1 MLYMNLEKQTAR
13 TDPLPAGRGLP
24 GALLLGAMVMVSV
37 CVAFAGEAAGKRL
50 VEVMPP
56 AEAFIARWERSEG
69 MENATSQTFVNE
81 LCDLLM
87 VDRPHPA
94 RARNRDNRYVFE
106 KRVTFVSP
114 NGRRSQGRIDVYKR
128 GHFVIESKQGTF
140 PLTPEQ
146 RKETDRSRGTAVR
159 FTPGWDEKTIA
170 AREQGLGYIKALPPE
185 DGRPPFL
192 MVLDVAF
199 VLEVYADFAQSGIY
213 TPFPNPREHRIYL
226 KDLAKPEVQERLYQ
240 IWTDPLSLNPAIA
253 TERATNDIA
262 ELLAR
267 LAASLEQSGYDREI
281 VSKFMMRCILSMYAE
296 DVELLPRNSFTLLL
310 ARLRDVA
317 ASNLSGEKNS
327 FLSTIEMTDLWKDMY
342 TGGYS
347 DVIQADLM
355 QFGGP
360 LLGAEA
366 VALPLTFEQFEFLF
380 EAAKAEWSLVES
392 SIFGTLLERAL
403 SAQERH
409 KMGTHYTPSA
419 YVERLVAPTVMEPLT
434 LEWQV
439 ARDRALDHIRSGDRD
454 AARQTARDF
463 HMQLCKTIILDPAAG
478 SGNFLFTSLKMV
490 KALEGE
496 VLTALVDLG
505 DLEYVHGED
514 TPTVGPHQFRGIELN
529 HHAADIAELV
539 LWLAYLQ
546 SHYKINGRV
555 PPSEPII
562 PSDPIIERRDAILA
576 YDVTAE
582 SRYANPRSASPWP
595 RADFVV
601 GNPPFAGTN
610 RLRTLFGDEYVDAL
624 FAAYPEAPRNTDYVM
639 RFWDRAATLA
649 REGKVI
655 RFGLITTNSL
665 AQVSNNQI
673 IDKHLN
679 ADQPLSLVY
688 AIPDHPWVDSSG
700 SAKVRIAMTV
710 GEGGRKDGVLAT
722 VAKTRVV
729 DGVVKADLATRYGRI
744 NPDLTIG
751 PDMTKAVA
759 LKSNSRMAYTGMKP
773 NGQGFVV
780 SRQKAAE
787 LGLGSTPGLDRFIRP
802 YRNGKDIT
810 GICRN
815 HMGIDLDGLTS
826 EEVQRHFPDVYQWLY
841 HEVKPVRE
849 KKRDERLRRD
859 WWIFDSPRRD
869 LRKVLKGLNR
879 YIVTVATAKRPQFVF
894 LDADIIPDNRL
905 IVIPLSD
912 AYYLGILS
920 SNIHAVWAS
929 ATGGS
934 LGEGRVY
941 NKTLSFDGFPFPA
954 PGDEENVDRIR
965 NTATRIDLH
974 RKDRQTQYPKL
985 TLTDMY
991 NVLELLRA
999 GGELSTKDTVI
1010 NEQGDVET
1018 LLILHENLDAAVAEA
1033 YGWPNDL
1040 SDDEIIQL
1048 LYDLNQRRAE
1058 EEATGQVRWLKPEIT
1073 GTITEQ

>member
-1 MLYMNLEKQTAR
+1 MLYLNLEKQTAR
-13 TDPLPAGRGLP
+13 SDLLPVGRGLP
-24 GALLLGAMVMVSV
+24 GALLLGVMVMVSA
-37 CVAFAGEAAGKRL
+37 CIAFTGEAVGKRL
-50 VEVMPP
+50 AGEMSP

-87 VDRPHPA
+87 VDKPHPA

-106 KRVTFVSP
+106 KRVTFISP

-140 PLTPEQ
+140 PLTPAQ
-146 RKETDRSRGTAVR
+146 RKEAGRSQGTAVR
-159 FTPGWDEKTIA
+159 FTPSWDEKTIA
-170 AREQGLGYIKALPPE
+170 AREQGLGYIRALPPE

-226 KDLAKPEVQERLYQ
+226 EDLAKPEVQERLYQ

-267 LAASLEQSGYDREI
+267 LAASLEQSGYGREV

-310 ARLRDVA
+310 ARLRDTA
-317 ASNLSGEKNS
+317 ASSLSGEKNN
-327 FLSTIEMTDLWKDMY
+327 FLSTIEMTMLWKDMY

-347 DVIQADLM
+347 DVVQADLM

-439 ARDRALDHIRSGDRD
+439 ARDRALDHIRSGDRE
-454 AARQTARDF
+454 AARHTVRDF
-463 HMQLCKTIILDPAAG
+463 HRQLCGTVILDPAAG

-505 DLEYVHGED
+505 DIEYVHGEK

-529 HHAADIAELV
+529 PHAADIAELV

-562 PSDPIIERRDAILA
+562 PADPIIERRDAILG

-582 SRYANPRSASPWP
+582 SPYANPRPAASWP

-601 GNPPFAGTN
+601 GNPPFAGPN

-624 FAAYPEAPRNTDYVM
+624 FSAYPETPRNTDHVM

-649 REGKVI
+649 REGQIV
-655 RFGLITTNSL
+655 RFGFITTNSL
-665 AQVSNNQI
+665 AQVSSNQI

-679 ADQPLSLVY
+679 AEPPLSLVY
-688 AIPDHPWVDSSG
+688 AIPDHPWIDSSG

-710 GEGGRKDGVLAT
+710 GEGGCKDGVLAT
-722 VAKTRVV
+722 IANVAYIDGIAKTEFILRT
-729 DGVVKADLATRYGRI
+729 GHI
-744 NPDLTIG
+744 NPDLSLG
-751 PDMTKAVA
+751 PDISLAEKLRA
-759 LKSNSRMAYTGMKP
+759 NSRISYTGMQP
-773 NGQGFVV
+773 NGQGFVI
-780 SRQKAAE
+780 SRTKAQE
-787 LGLGSTPGLDRFIRP
+787 LGLGRIPGLDHHIKP

-810 GICRN
+810 DVCRN
-815 HMGIDLDGLTS
+815 FMVIDL
-826 EEVQRHFPDVYQWLY
+826 F
-841 HEVKPVRE
+841 
-849 KKRDERLRRD
+849 
-859 WWIFDSPRRD
+859 
-869 LRKVLKGLNR
+869 GLNIDEVSQRFPEVDAWIQKKVRPIREQNRQTRRAKYWWVFGTPAIELRDALAGLDR
-879 YIVTVATAKRPQFVF
+879 YISTSMIAKHRQFLF
-894 LDADIIPDNRL
+894 LDSEIIPSGNL
-905 IVIPLSD
+905 VVFALSD
-912 AYYLGILS
+912 AFYLGVMS
-920 SNIHAVWAS
+920 SRIHAVWAS
-929 ATGGS
+929 ALGGS
-934 LGEGRVY
+934 YGSSSVY
-941 NKTLSFDGFPFPA
+941 NKSVSFDGFPFPA
-954 PGDEENVDRIR
+954 IDDSGLVERIR
-965 NTATRIDLH
+965 STAICIDQH
-974 RKDRQTQYPKL
+974 RKERQAQYPKL
-985 TLTDMY
+985 TLTGMY
-991 NVLELLRA
+991 NVLERLRA
-999 GGELSTKDTVI
+999 GDELSPKEAII

-1018 LLILHENLDAAVAEA
+1018 LLSLHEDLDAAVAES
-1033 YGWPNDL
+1033 YGWPSDL
-1040 SDDEIIQL
+1040 SNDEIIEL
-1048 LYDLNQRRAE
+1048 LFDLNQRRAE
-1058 EEATGQVRWLKPEIT
+1058 EEASGQIRWLR
-1073 GTITEQ
+1073 QDWQNN